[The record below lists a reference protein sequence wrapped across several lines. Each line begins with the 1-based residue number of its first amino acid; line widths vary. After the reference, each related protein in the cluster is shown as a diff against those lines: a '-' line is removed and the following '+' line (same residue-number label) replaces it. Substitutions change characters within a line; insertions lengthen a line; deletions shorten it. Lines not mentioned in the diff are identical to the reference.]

1 MIWTWQ
7 LLRFSCVCAVC
18 MCEDKGPRLALLRTD
33 GNISLCSTHSLFRL
47 PSHKACVYYV
57 FLFNLS
63 ELCIAKRYQETLSP
77 KVFWV
82 SESQQVYMV
91 GPARWILNLKVSLP
105 SPSLLCT
112 TVLGHEWVGPTVNL
126 GNNRSI
132 LTSSFACILW
142 NSTTRS
148 TYTLFIA
155 LPHILPTVN
164 FSVIS
169 RFSDFSELSK
179 DTHLRGI

>member
-1 MIWTWQ
+1 MEIFLFLPPT
-7 LLRFSCVCAVC
+7 
-18 MCEDKGPRLALLRTD
+18 
-33 GNISLCSTHSLFRL
+33 LCSIFPATKSVSIVF
-47 PSHKACVYYV
+47 

-77 KVFWV
+77 QVFWV
-82 SESQQVYMV
+82 GESQQVCMV
-91 GPARWILNLKVSLP
+91 GPACWILNLKVSLP
-105 SPSLLCT
+105 SPSLLRT

-148 TYTLFIA
+148 TYTLFIV
-155 LPHILPTVN
+155 LPHILPTYFYLLFLGSLIFQN
-164 FSVIS
+164 SLKIPIWGES
-169 RFSDFSELSK
+169 GRINDKKKTILWK
-179 DTHLRGI
+179 